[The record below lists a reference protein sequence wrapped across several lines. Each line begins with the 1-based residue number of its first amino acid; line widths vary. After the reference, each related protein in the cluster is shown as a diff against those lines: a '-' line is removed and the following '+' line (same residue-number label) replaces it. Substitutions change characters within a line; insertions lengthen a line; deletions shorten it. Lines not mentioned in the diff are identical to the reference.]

1 MKKLLALLV
10 VLLGAFSLVACF
22 GGNTTTTTQKAA
34 DTTTTAEDLSENVKA
49 YVKNLY
55 LSKAKNTADD
65 FDVIG
70 KATVQGQ
77 TFDLEWAVTVEEGG
91 NAEDVKVTKNE
102 DGTKWVID
110 VNEDALVDTNYT
122 LTCTVKGTDK
132 TVSFRFMVPKFKLA
146 TYVEWLAGCKDGKTQ
161 MAIKGYVVAVVA
173 KSSSSGGSIYLQ
185 DADGHGYYAYA
196 PATDTEVAYGDEII
210 VKGTGTVYGGQYEF
224 NKGCTYTKTG
234 EKVTTITPNNGTA
247 DWAAADKQSS
257 DTLIKYQNA
266 LVKLEGCT
274 MANVDGAYYY
284 FTVGTSTTKFNMYD
298 TYYFLTTEQQK
309 ALTDQWEAGK
319 TFDITGLVSCY
330 SNLYQIYPISDQ
342 ALTNVA
348 LPTKTDAEA
357 VAIVKENLEFALTKV
372 SKETTE
378 KVPVKGY
385 GEQVTIAW
393 SCDKDLVTFDATK
406 GELTFTQADDDTEV
420 TLTATLTAGE
430 ATDTVTFTVLI
441 EGAGGDEFLPNPVQ
455 APAAGDYVFMVD
467 STAVSSF
474 GGGVFY
480 ADGTLNKNGALVMT
494 DKASK
499 AAKFTIAPVDGKE
512 GVYTISFDGKY
523 LTAYR
528 NGTYNNMKFDETPYE
543 WTWNADSKVFV
554 GSISYKKNETDTEDT
569 VITVYFGTYAKTDK
583 NTGAVTGVTTAS
595 SALSE
600 LKYIQGETNAPKVGV
615 TQFPAQLCTLKPADY
630 KFVVSTAPAAGDYVF
645 MVDSTAVSSFGGGVF
660 YADGTLNKNGALVMT
675 DKASKA
681 AKFTI
686 APVDG
691 KEGVYTISFD
701 GKYLTAY
708 RNGTYNNMKFDET
721 PYEWTWNAD
730 SKVFV
735 GSISYKKNETDTE
748 DTVITVYFGTYAK
761 TDKNTGAVTGV
772 TTASSALSELKYIQ
786 GETNAP
792 KVGVTQFPAYFG
804 TLEFVTEE

>member
-10 VLLGAFSLVACF
+10 VLVGVFSLVACF
-22 GGNTTTTTQKAA
+22 GGNKTTTTQKPTDPA
-34 DTTTTAEDLSENVKA
+34 TTTEDLSENVKA

-55 LSKAKNTADD
+55 LNRAKNTADD

-77 TFDLEWAVTVEEGG
+77 TYDLEWAVAVEEGG
-91 NAEDVKVTKNE
+91 NAEDVKVTKSE

-146 TYVEWLAGCKDGKTQ
+146 TYAEWLKGCKDGDTPL
-161 MAIKGYVVAVVA
+161 AVKGYVVAVVA
-173 KSSSSGGSIYLQ
+173 KGSSSGGSIYLQ
-185 DADGHGYYAYA
+185 DADGHGYYAYS
-196 PATDTEVAYGDEII
+196 PTTDLEFEFGEEII

-224 NKGCTYTKTG
+224 NKGCTVTKTG
-234 EKVTTITPNNGTA
+234 EKVTTITPNDGTA

-257 DTLIKYQNA
+257 ETLIKYQNA

-357 VAIVKENLEFALTKV
+357 VAIVKENLEFALTTV
-372 SKETTE
+372 TKETTE
-378 KVPVKGY
+378 KVATKGY
-385 GEQVTIAW
+385 GDQVTIAW

-406 GELTFTQADDDTEV
+406 GELKFTQADDDTEV

-430 ATDTVTFTVLI
+430 ATDTKTFTVTI
-441 EGAGGDEFLPNPVQ
+441 EGAGGDEFLPNVVQ
-455 APAAGDYVFMVD
+455 APAAGNFVFMVD
-467 STAVSSF
+467 STAVSQI

-494 DKASK
+494 EKAAK
-499 AAKFTIAPVDGKE
+499 AAKFTIAPVEGKD
-512 GVYTISFDGKY
+512 GVYTISLDGKY

-528 NGTYNNMKFDETPYE
+528 NGTYNNLKYADEAYE

-569 VITVYFGTYAKTDK
+569 VLTVYFGTYAKVTDG
-583 NTGAVTGVTTAS
+583 TPTSVTTAT

-600 LKYIQGETNAPKVGV
+600 LKYIQGDNA
-615 TQFPAQLCTLKPADY
+615 
-630 KFVVSTAPAAGDYVF
+630 S
-645 MVDSTAVSSFGGGVF
+645 
-660 YADGTLNKNGALVMT
+660 
-675 DKASKA
+675 
-681 AKFTI
+681 
-686 APVDG
+686 
-691 KEGVYTISFD
+691 
-701 GKYLTAY
+701 
-708 RNGTYNNMKFDET
+708 
-721 PYEWTWNAD
+721 
-730 SKVFV
+730 
-735 GSISYKKNETDTE
+735 
-748 DTVITVYFGTYAK
+748 
-761 TDKNTGAVTGV
+761 
-772 TTASSALSELKYIQ
+772 
-786 GETNAP
+786 

-804 TLEFVTEE
+804 TLEFVSE

>member
-10 VLLGAFSLVACF
+10 VLVGVFSLVACF
-22 GGNTTTTTQKAA
+22 GGNKTTTTQKPTDPA
-34 DTTTTAEDLSENVKA
+34 TTTEDLSENVKA

-55 LSKAKNTADD
+55 LNRAKNTADD

-77 TFDLEWAVTVEEGG
+77 TYDLEWAVAVEEGG
-91 NAEDVKVTKNE
+91 NAEDVKVTKSE

-146 TYVEWLAGCKDGKTQ
+146 TYAEWLKGCKDGDTPL
-161 MAIKGYVVAVVA
+161 AVKGYVVAVVA
-173 KSSSSGGSIYLQ
+173 KGSSSGGSIYLQ
-185 DADGHGYYAYA
+185 DADGHGYYAYS
-196 PATDTEVAYGDEII
+196 PTTDLEFEFGEEII

-224 NKGCTYTKTG
+224 NKGCTVTKTG
-234 EKVTTITPNNGTA
+234 EKVTTITPNDGTA

-257 DTLIKYQNA
+257 ETLIKYQNA

-357 VAIVKENLEFALTKV
+357 VAIVKENLEFALTTV
-372 SKETTE
+372 TKETTE
-378 KVPVKGY
+378 KVATKGY
-385 GEQVTIAW
+385 GDQVTIAW

-406 GELTFTQADDDTEV
+406 GELKFTQADDDTEV

-430 ATDTVTFTVLI
+430 ATDTKTFTVTI
-441 EGAGGDEFLPNPVQ
+441 EGAGGDEFLPNVVQ
-455 APAAGDYVFMVD
+455 APAAGNFVFMVD
-467 STAVSSF
+467 STAVSQI

-494 DKASK
+494 EKAAK
-499 AAKFTIAPVDGKE
+499 AAKFTIAPVEGKD
-512 GVYTISFDGKY
+512 GVYTISLDGKY

-528 NGTYNNMKFDETPYE
+528 NGTYNNLKYADEAYE

-569 VITVYFGTYAKTDK
+569 VITVYFGTYAKVTDG
-583 NTGAVTGVTTAS
+583 TPTSVTTAT

-600 LKYIQGETNAPKVGV
+600 LKYIQGDNA
-615 TQFPAQLCTLKPADY
+615 
-630 KFVVSTAPAAGDYVF
+630 S
-645 MVDSTAVSSFGGGVF
+645 
-660 YADGTLNKNGALVMT
+660 
-675 DKASKA
+675 
-681 AKFTI
+681 
-686 APVDG
+686 
-691 KEGVYTISFD
+691 
-701 GKYLTAY
+701 
-708 RNGTYNNMKFDET
+708 
-721 PYEWTWNAD
+721 
-730 SKVFV
+730 
-735 GSISYKKNETDTE
+735 
-748 DTVITVYFGTYAK
+748 
-761 TDKNTGAVTGV
+761 
-772 TTASSALSELKYIQ
+772 
-786 GETNAP
+786 

-804 TLEFVTEE
+804 TLEFVSE